1 MKIIVEKKNIEKKL
15 LNQENSEKISGGFKT
30 TEIELTDDEA
40 RYLNKR
46 GYRYSQPDPKTGSTE
61 ISRNVCY
68 KLLDA
73 NGNRVNM
80 DQIIKELRIF
90 RIFGAFM
97 G

>member
-1 MKIIVEKKNIEKKL
+1 MVEKKNIEKKL

-30 TEIELTDDEA
+30 RGIKLTDDEV

-61 ISRNVCY
+61 VSRYVY
-68 KLLDA
+68 DKLLDA

-90 RIFGAFM
+90 RIFDAFM